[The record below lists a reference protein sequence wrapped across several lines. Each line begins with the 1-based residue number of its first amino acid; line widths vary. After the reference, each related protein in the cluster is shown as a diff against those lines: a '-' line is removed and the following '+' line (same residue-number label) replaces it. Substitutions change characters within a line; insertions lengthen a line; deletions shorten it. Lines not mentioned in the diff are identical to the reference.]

1 MTFVTLDHNNEKN
14 VGALSSTQSGVS
26 CWPFIFRYQQD
37 AQSFPG
43 STMIKNPPTSAG
55 ALGSIPGMGR
65 SPGVGNGTPL
75 QYSCLGDPLVRE
87 AWWSMGRKASDTA
100 EHTHI
105 SRTGLPWR
113 LRGKEPTCQGRRCRL
128 HPWVGEIPW
137 RKQWQPT
144 AVFLPGKSHG
154 QRSWRAIV
162 PGVTKDSDTS

>member
-43 STMIKNPPTSAG
+43 SAMIKNPPTSAG

-75 QYSCLGDPLVRE
+75 QYSY
-87 AWWSMGRKASDTA
+87 W
-100 EHTHI
+100 
-105 SRTGLPWR
+105 
-113 LRGKEPTCQGRRCRL
+113 
-128 HPWVGEIPW
+128 EIPW
-137 RKQWQPT
+137 TEEPGGLQSVGLQRVRRDLATKQQ
-144 AVFLPGKSHG
+144 
-154 QRSWRAIV
+154 Q
-162 PGVTKDSDTS
+162 GVCEACQVE